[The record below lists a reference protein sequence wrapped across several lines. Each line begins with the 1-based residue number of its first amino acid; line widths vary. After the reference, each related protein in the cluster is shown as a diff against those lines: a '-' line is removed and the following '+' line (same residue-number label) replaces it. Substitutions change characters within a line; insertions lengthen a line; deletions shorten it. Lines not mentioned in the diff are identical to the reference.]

1 VLNKD
6 IISDTIPFL
15 SSRDSIDRAQDLMS
29 DFHISHL
36 PIVEENKFLGLINEE
51 SLLNATDSTQT
62 LGKLQHEFSRLAVHG
77 GTHFIEA
84 VQLANEYQLS
94 LVPVVDKEFEY
105 LGVITIPELLREAG
119 KTLGSGDPGA
129 IIVLELEK
137 ISFSFSEISKLVE
150 TNDAQITQL
159 NTFYNTQTSLLYVT
173 LNINKLEISEI
184 IATFQ
189 RYEYKI
195 KYFFGE
201 ELYENELRSNYDHL
215 MNYLNI

>member
-15 SSRDSIDRAQDLMS
+15 SPHDSIDRAQDLMS
-29 DFHISHL
+29 DFHVSHL
-36 PIVEENKFLGLINEE
+36 PIVDDSKFLGIITEE
-51 SLLNATDSTQT
+51 SLLNAPDGMAAIS
-62 LGKLQHEFSRLAVHG
+62 KLQNEFSRLAVHG
-77 GTHFIEA
+77 STHFLEA
-84 VQLANEYQLS
+84 VHLAIEYHLS
-94 LVPVVDKEFEY
+94 VVAVVDKEDEY
-105 LGVITIPELLREAG
+105 LGLITIPDLLKEAG

-159 NTFYNTQTSLLYVT
+159 NTSYDTQSSLLYVT
-173 LNINKLEISEI
+173 LKINKLEISDI